1 MPDGI
6 TTAPSREDDP
16 FAWALE
22 LAAKVRHRQ
31 GALALSDREAL
42 SEFLEE
48 WAEEMLAAVRSQMVN
63 LLSHAAKVANT
74 RNPDVIGHW
83 RSECIEF
90 HDRLV
95 DAYRP
100 SMRDKIDIASL
111 WRRAQRKVDAS
122 FRDNG
127 EPLPTPAAQCPVTI
141 DELIDPELDLDRLVR
156 IMGGD
161 PA

>member
-6 TTAPSREDDP
+6 TVAPTREDDP

-22 LAAKVRHRQ
+22 LATKLRHRR
-31 GALALSDREAL
+31 GALTLLDLETL
-42 SEFLEE
+42 GEFLKE
-48 WAEEMLAAVRSQMVN
+48 WADERLATVRSQIVN
-63 LLSHAAKVANT
+63 LLAHAAKVDT

-90 HDRLV
+90 HDRLI
-95 DAYRP
+95 DAHPP

-127 EPLPTPAAQCPVTI
+127 EPLPALPAQCPVNI
-141 DELIDPELDLDRLVR
+141 DDLTDPNLDLDRLVE
-156 IMGGD
+156 IIKT
-161 PA
+161 A